1 MRSPQTG
8 GALQNKFATQSQL
21 NCGTRVRDRL
31 NVNFV
36 HNKCHCRMD
45 GGGGHSGDP
54 FRMIQLPFSRSN
66 LKYQPELCCKII
78 NI

>member
-54 FRMIQLPFSRSN
+54 FRMIQLPFSRSKSRISTGIM
-66 LKYQPELCCKII
+66 LQII
-78 NI
+78 DI

>member
-66 LKYQPELCCKII
+66 LKYQLELCCKII